1 MKCSFDPLSKHYYMK
16 IITFFLCLL
25 AINLYA
31 QPAEKPGFTKDFVL
45 GKVET
50 LHSEILQEDRTLNI
64 YLPEGYNDTTRYPV
78 IYLLDG
84 AADED
89 FIHIVGLVQ
98 YNTFPWIN
106 RIPQSIVV
114 GIANTNRRMDFTF
127 PTTMES
133 DKKMIPANGGAAKFI
148 DFIEKELQPFIAQK
162 YSTSQSK
169 TIIGQSL
176 GGLLAT
182 QILFAKPQLFNKYII
197 ISPSLWWNDG
207 SLLKENP
214 EILKANFT
222 AQTDIYIGVGKEG
235 SLDGSKKHIMEEDAR
250 LLAEKIKGSKSKNVK
265 VHFDYMPEE
274 DHATSS
280 HPAVFNAFRLLYPK
294 K

>member
-1 MKCSFDPLSKHYYMK
+1 M
-16 IITFFLCLL
+16 CLL
-25 AINLYA
+25 AVHLHA
-31 QPAEKPGFTKDFVL
+31 QPEFKTAVTKDFVL

-50 LHSEILQEDRTLNI
+50 LHSEILQEDRILNI

-78 IYLLDG
+78 VYLLDG

-114 GIANTNRRMDFTF
+114 GIANTNRRRDFTF

-133 DKKMIPANGGAAKFI
+133 DKKMIPANGGAEKFI
-148 DFIEKELQPFIAQK
+148 DFIEKELQPFITQK
-162 YSTSQSK
+162 YKAGPSK

-182 QILFAKPQLFNKYII
+182 KILFTRPRLFNKYII

-214 EILKANFT
+214 EILKASFT
-222 AQTDIYIGVGKEG
+222 TQTDIYIGVGKEG

-250 LLAEKIKGSKSKNVK
+250 LMAEKIKGSKSKHIK
-265 VHFDYMPEE
+265 VYFDYMPEE

-294 K
+294 SR